1 MDDMFNER
9 RGFKGFWAL
18 KLREALG
25 GSNENEGGGDEEGFK
40 GFLYA
45 ACREEGVRVFQEK
58 SGGKK
63 GVDLE
68 RGKEMDY
75 TARRNGGGVFEGL
88 YKLIM
93 RRNSIYVTFVIAGAF
108 AGERAVD
115 YGVCKLWEHNNVGKR
130 YEDIPV
136 LGQRPSE

>member
-1 MDDMFNER
+1 MRVKEAETT
-9 RGFKGFWAL
+9 RGLKGSYKQL
-18 KLREALG
+18 
-25 GSNENEGGGDEEGFK
+25 
-40 GFLYA
+40 A
-45 ACREEGVRVFQEK
+45 AEGVRVFHEK
-58 SGGKK
+58 NRQTRTRIAAVSPFRDL
-63 GVDLE
+63 VSSELADLE
-68 RGKEMDY
+68 KGKGMDY

-115 YGVCKLWEHNNVGKR
+115 YGVRKLWESNNVGKR
-130 YEDIPV
+130 YEDIPF

>member
-1 MDDMFNER
+1 MRVKEAETT
-9 RGFKGFWAL
+9 RGLKGSYKQL
-18 KLREALG
+18 
-25 GSNENEGGGDEEGFK
+25 
-40 GFLYA
+40 A
-45 ACREEGVRVFQEK
+45 AEGVRPSNPNADSCCLSVSRF
-58 SGGKK
+58 SFFG
-63 GVDLE
+63 DLE
-68 RGKEMDY
+68 KGKGMDY

-115 YGVCKLWEHNNVGKR
+115 YGVRKLWESNNVGKR
-130 YEDIPV
+130 YEDIPF